1 MAEALRKRFGVFLN
15 SVLLLWYYKV
25 IVSPQSHAVIST
37 DSISAKDDIGRM

>member
-1 MAEALRKRFGVFLN
+1 MVLR
-15 SVLLLWYYKV
+15 KV